1 MRRRF
6 GLPVVG
12 RRTVLLIFLL
22 FIGLAYVAVTIL
34 ANFVM
39 KLGQYEPHYYE
50 PKDFQR
56 EEHLE
61 QPEKLQKRPF

>member
-12 RRTVLLIFLL
+12 PRTVLLILLL
-22 FIGLAYVAVTIL
+22 FIGLVYVTVTIL
-34 ANFVM
+34 ADFVM
-39 KLGQYEPHYYE
+39 KLGQYGPHYYE
-50 PKDFQR
+50 PKDLQR

-61 QPEKLQKRPF
+61 QPEKLQKKSF